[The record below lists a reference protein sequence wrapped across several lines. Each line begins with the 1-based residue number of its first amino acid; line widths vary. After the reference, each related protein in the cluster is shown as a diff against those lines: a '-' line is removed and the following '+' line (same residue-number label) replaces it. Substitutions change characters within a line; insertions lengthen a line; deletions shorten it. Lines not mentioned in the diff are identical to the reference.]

1 MIATEIVEKISI
13 ANTQLRRGNAVAARK
28 RSCGA
33 ETQLSFDRIRVL
45 LIIRAEQ
52 SFAIRCPSSVIK
64 SLCDNLDICPHYYA
78 NAYFQSRN
86 SARVISVAKKPNT

>member
-33 ETQLSFDRIRVL
+33 ETQLRRG
-45 LIIRAEQ
+45 
-52 SFAIRCPSSVIK
+52 
-64 SLCDNLDICPHYYA
+64 
-78 NAYFQSRN
+78 NAVEF
-86 SARVISVAKKPNT
+86 